1 MLPKILISDLNKR
14 RERRI
19 YEQLERRAAGRY
31 EVFQLTDEPAETD
44 FDLILC
50 PESKT
55 ADHHKLSPDAVILT
69 WEQEFKSPLLV
80 SEIDQRLAE
89 QIEAWR
95 QREHSLPE
103 GKNAGLALV
112 FCFDHNLK
120 ERWVPA
126 YLKALQNQGVMAI
139 YLPLMPLYRVPDLEE
154 HQVGPQLTDLLLSL
168 DQVES
173 AISRNIGH
181 YLIMHKHGYHTFRLP
196 QQADDLISCPPHL
209 LRKLLLEIKD
219 YISQLADPALALID
233 CEGLGLETTVRLAQ
247 LCDILYIDAVT
258 AESGRGIV
266 ARREL
271 AKFLAA
277 LPSSVNFRVLNEVK
291 L

>member
-1 MLPKILISDLNKR
+1 MLPKILISDLNKKK
-14 RERRI
+14 EQRI

-31 EVFQLTDEPAETD
+31 EVFQLTDELAETD

-50 PESKT
+50 PESKA
-55 ADHHKLSPDAVILT
+55 ADFHKLSPDAVVLT
-69 WEQEFKSPLLV
+69 WEQEFTPPLIV
-80 SEIDQRLAE
+80 SEIDQRLSE
-89 QIEAWR
+89 QIDKWR
-95 QREHSLPE
+95 QREHSLPA

-112 FCFDHNLK
+112 FCFDYKLK
-120 ERWVPA
+120 KRWVPA

-154 HQVGPQLTDLLLSL
+154 HPVGPQLTDLLLSL
-168 DQVES
+168 DQIES

-181 YLIMHKHGYHTFRLP
+181 YLVMHKYGYHTFRLP

-219 YISQLADPALALID
+219 YISRLADPTLAVID

-247 LCDILYIDAVT
+247 LCDILYVDVVT
-258 AESGRGIV
+258 AETGGGMV

-271 AKFLAA
+271 ARFLAA